1 MIHLKG
7 ISKSY
12 NHQNALS
19 NINETIKKNT
29 IVGLVGANGAGKTTL
44 MKIIAG
50 QILSTDGEITLDKT
64 FDHYSNICLLSDN
77 EAILENYSLKEVLA
91 FLPEYY
97 PNFDKELA
105 LNYARLL
112 DVNVK
117 KSFSKL
123 SKGQK
128 GKFNLVI
135 ALSSRA
141 YITLLDETYISLDAP
156 SRHQFFDLLLED
168 YRTFPRTIIIST
180 HYIDEVNRLFDDI
193 IVLDKGKIIVHEEKD
208 VLEEKCMTIMGPTDL
223 GDQLLTKFNV
233 IHREEIGKRTIYSLY
248 DDISSIEKELILKNF
263 EISVTPLE
271 KWFIHLIQEKGVTS
285 ND

>member
-12 NHQNALS
+12 NNQYALHD
-19 NINETIKKNT
+19 INETIKENT

-50 QILSTDGEITLDKT
+50 HLFSSDGEVTLDKT
-64 FDHYSNICLLSDN
+64 YSDYSNICLLSDN
-77 EAILENYSLKEVLA
+77 ETLLENYSLKEILG

-97 PNFDKELA
+97 PNFDKKLA
-105 LNYARLL
+105 IQLADLLNI
-112 DVNVK
+112 NIK

-128 GKFNLVI
+128 GKFNIVI

-168 YRTFPRTIIIST
+168 YRIFPRTIIIST

-193 IVLDKGKIIVHEEKD
+193 MVLDKGKVIVHEEKD
-208 VLEEKCMTIMGPTDL
+208 LLEEKCMTIMGPTEM
-223 GDQLLTKFNV
+223 GDQILSEYNI
-233 IHREEIGKRTIYSLY
+233 IHKEMIGKRTLYSVY
-248 DDISSIEKELILKNF
+248 DDISSIEKTLIQNNF
-263 EISVTPLE
+263 EISITPLE
-271 KWFIHLIQEKGVTS
+271 KWFIHLIQDKGVIA